1 MPVRQLSQPSVSA
14 SAISSSETVMST
26 TRVSVTAGESASG
39 AVGSSTTISISESD
53 MRRFRYLSLSPARI
67 GRHHPRPVYAGGFA
81 GLKCQSAEALAKAG
95 KRMIQY
101 YARLMLFRKLVEYW
115 VPRWSLS
122 PGGASRRPGGGHDSP
137 AHLLRHEP
145 RFRHQRF
152 VQRVILLEEFQ
163 P

>member
-14 SAISSSETVMST
+14 SAMSSSETVMST
-26 TRVSVTAGESASG
+26 TWVSVTGGESASG

-53 MRRFRYLSLSPARI
+53 MRDFAIFRNPARI
-67 GRHHPRPVYAGGFA
+67 DCHHPRPVYAGGFA

-95 KRMIQY
+95 KPMIQY

-122 PGGASRRPGGGHDSP
+122 PGGASRRPGGG
-137 AHLLRHEP
+137 A
-145 RFRHQRF
+145 
-152 VQRVILLEEFQ
+152 
-163 P
+163 

>member
-1 MPVRQLSQPSVSA
+1 
-14 SAISSSETVMST
+14 MST

-95 KRMIQY
+95 KPMIQC

-115 VPRWSLS
+115 VARWSLAQ
-122 PGGASRRPGGGHDSP
+122 ASFAPTPWRGIT
-137 AHLLRHEP
+137 A
-145 RFRHQRF
+145 
-152 VQRVILLEEFQ
+152 
-163 P
+163 